1 MPTRF
6 WRLSVAAAV
15 CLYGPAIGGEA
26 PREYQTKGAFLVN
39 FARFIEWPAEA
50 FDGPASSID
59 FCVVGERWRYQ
70 DMQTT
75 MENRQVANR
84 PVRLRALGDTT
95 NCHLLFVSGDVS
107 PERFFR
113 LLPDF
118 TVRVGEQQRFFERGG
133 HINFHLHGARVHFS
147 IATGVIQQQRFRMS
161 SRLLDLAHKERD

>member
-1 MPTRF
+1 MPTRT
-6 WRLSVAAAV
+6 WRVSAAMAV
-15 CLYGPAIGGEA
+15 CLYGATITGEA

-50 FDGPASSID
+50 FDGSASPID

-75 MENRQVANR
+75 IENRSVANR

-95 NCHLLFVSGDVS
+95 NCHLLFLSGDVS
-107 PERFFR
+107 PEKFFR
-113 LLPDF
+113 PLPDF
-118 TVRVGEQQRFFERGG
+118 TVRVGEQQRFLEHGG

-147 IATGVIQQQRFRMS
+147 IATAVVQQQKFRVS